1 MKILKYSAISLLVI
15 GALFAAAYFIK
26 TNDKSVIVYD
36 TQKTLITSIEKKTV
50 VTGKVIPE
58 DEVEIKPQIQGIIDA
73 IFVEEG
79 DLVKTGDLLA
89 KIKVVPNEQNLN
101 SAEGRLANSRIVL
114 KNADIEYN
122 RNKDLY
128 EKGIISKQDFD
139 NVQLRYNQ
147 SKLDVSNA
155 ISDLQIIRSGSK
167 GGAASANTNIRA
179 TVPGTVLEIPVEE
192 GFQVIASNS
201 FNAGTTIATIAD
213 LNKMIFEGKVDEAE
227 VGKLK
232 VGMPLEVSL
241 GAIEDQALQ
250 AKLKFIAPKGN
261 EEQGA
266 VQFKI
271 EADLY
276 LNDSIFVRAGYSAN
290 ASLVL
295 ERKDSVMAI
304 SESLLQFDRKTEEP
318 YVEIEIEDQKFERR
332 DVKIGISDGVNVEII
347 SGVSKDD
354 KIKVWNKTEPIKK
367 GEDDDSSVEMFIVT
381 FLSSSIST
389 KALSPSLI
397 LPERTSSAKLSS
409 SKRMTAL
416 LKGRAP

>member
-1 MKILKYSAISLLVI
+1 MKILKYIGIALLVL
-15 GALFAAAYFIK
+15 GALFAAAFFIK
-26 TNDKSVIVYD
+26 TNNKSAIVYD
-36 TQKTLITSIEKKTV
+36 TQTVITTSIERKTV

-58 DEVEIKPQIQGIIDA
+58 DEVEIKPQIQGIIEA

-79 DLVKTGDLLA
+79 DLVNTGDLLA

-114 KNADIEYN
+114 KNAEVELN

-128 EKGIISKQDFD
+128 EKGIISKQNFD
-139 NVQLRYNQ
+139 NVQLRFNQ
-147 SKLDVSNA
+147 SKQDVSNA
-155 ISDLQIIRSGSK
+155 VSDLQIIRSGSK

-227 VGKLK
+227 VGKLR
-232 VGMPLEVSL
+232 VGMPLEVNL
-241 GAIEDQALQ
+241 GAIEDQALEAQ
-250 AKLKFIAPKGN
+250 LKFIAPKGN

-266 VQFKI
+266 VQFII
-271 EADLY
+271 EADLF

-295 ERKDSVMAI
+295 ERKDSIMAI
-304 SESLLQFDRKTEEP
+304 PEALLQFDRETEEP
-318 YVEIEIEDQKFERR
+318 YVEVQTEDQKFERK
-332 DVKIGISDGVNVEII
+332 DVEIGISDGVNVEII
-347 SGVSKDD
+347 SGLTKEDQ
-354 KIKVWNKTEPIKK
+354 IKVWNKTEPIKK
-367 GEDDDSSVEMFIVT
+367 GEEEES
-381 FLSSSIST
+381 
-389 KALSPSLI
+389 A
-397 LPERTSSAKLSS
+397 PENQ
-409 SKRMTAL
+409 
-416 LKGRAP
+416 

>member
-1 MKILKYSAISLLVI
+1 MKILKYIGITLLIS

-26 TNDKSVIVYD
+26 TNDKSAIVYE
-36 TQKTLITSIEKKTV
+36 TKTIITTSIEKKTV
-50 VTGKVIPE
+50 ITGKVIPE

-73 IFVEEG
+73 LFVEEG
-79 DLVKTGDLLA
+79 DKVKTGDLLA

-114 KNADIEYN
+114 KNTQIEFK
-122 RNKDLY
+122 RNKDLFD
-128 EKGIISKQDFD
+128 KGIISRQDFD
-139 NVQLRYNQ
+139 NIQLRYNQ

-155 ISDLQIIRSGSK
+155 VSDLQIIRLGSK

-227 VGKLK
+227 VGKLI
-232 VGMPLEVSL
+232 VGMPLEVNL
-241 GAIEDQALQ
+241 GAIEDQSLE

-271 EADLY
+271 EADLF

-290 ASLVL
+290 ASLIL
-295 ERKDSVMAI
+295 ERKDNVMAVE
-304 SESLLQFDRKTEEP
+304 ESLLQFDRETEKP
-318 YVEIEIEDQKFERR
+318 YVEIQIGDQKFERR
-332 DVKIGISDGVNVEII
+332 DIEIGLSDGVNVEVI
-347 SGVSKDD
+347 SGLNEDD
-354 KIKVWNKTEPIKK
+354 QIKVWNKTEPIKN
-367 GEDDDSSVEMFIVT
+367 GDEEDRGGFLDD
-381 FLSSSIST
+381 
-389 KALSPSLI
+389 
-397 LPERTSSAKLSS
+397 
-409 SKRMTAL
+409 
-416 LKGRAP
+416 

>member
-1 MKILKYSAISLLVI
+1 MKILKYIGITLLIS

-26 TNDKSVIVYD
+26 TNDKSAIVYE
-36 TQKTLITSIEKKTV
+36 TKTIITTSIENKTV
-50 VTGKVIPE
+50 ITGKVIPE

-73 IFVEEG
+73 LFVEEG
-79 DLVKTGDLLA
+79 DKVKTGDLLA

-101 SAEGRLANSRIVL
+101 AAEGRVANSKIVL
-114 KNADIEYN
+114 KNAQIEFK
-122 RNKDLY
+122 RNKDLFD
-128 EKGIISKQDFD
+128 KGIISRQDFD
-139 NVQLRYNQ
+139 NIQLRYNQ

-155 ISDLQIIRSGSK
+155 VSDLQIIRLGSK

-227 VGKLK
+227 VGKLI
-232 VGMPLEVSL
+232 VGMPLEVNL
-241 GAIEDQALQ
+241 GAIEDQLLE

-271 EADLY
+271 EADLF

-290 ASLVL
+290 ASLIL
-295 ERKDSVMAI
+295 ERKDNVMAVE
-304 SESLLQFDRKTEEP
+304 ESLLQFDRETEKP
-318 YVEIEIEDQKFERR
+318 YVEIQVADQKFERR
-332 DVKIGISDGVNVEII
+332 NIEIGLSDGVNVEVL
-347 SGVSKDD
+347 SGLTEDD
-354 KIKVWNKTEPIKK
+354 QIKVWNKTEPIKK
-367 GEDDDSSVEMFIVT
+367 GDEEDEGG
-381 FLSSSIST
+381 FLD
-389 KALSPSLI
+389 K
-397 LPERTSSAKLSS
+397 
-409 SKRMTAL
+409 
-416 LKGRAP
+416 

>member
-1 MKILKYSAISLLVI
+1 MKILKYIGITLLIS

-26 TNDKSVIVYD
+26 TNDKSAIIYE
-36 TQKTLITSIEKKTV
+36 TKTIITTSIENKTV
-50 VTGKVIPE
+50 ITGKVIPE

-73 IFVEEG
+73 LFVEEG
-79 DLVKTGDLLA
+79 DKVKTGDLLA

-114 KNADIEYN
+114 KNTQIEFK
-122 RNKDLY
+122 RNKDLFD
-128 EKGIISKQDFD
+128 KGIISRQDFD
-139 NVQLRYNQ
+139 NIQLRYNQ

-155 ISDLQIIRSGSK
+155 VSDLQIIRLGSK

-227 VGKLK
+227 VGKLI
-232 VGMPLEVSL
+232 VGMPLEVNL
-241 GAIEDQALQ
+241 GAIEDQSLE

-271 EADLY
+271 EADLF

-290 ASLVL
+290 ASLIL
-295 ERKDSVMAI
+295 ERKDNVMAVE
-304 SESLLQFDRKTEEP
+304 ESLLQFDRETEKP
-318 YVEIEIEDQKFERR
+318 YVEIQIGDQKFERR
-332 DVKIGISDGVNVEII
+332 DIEIGLSDGVNVEVI
-347 SGVSKDD
+347 SGLTEDD
-354 KIKVWNKTEPIKK
+354 QIKVWNKTEPIKN
-367 GEDDDSSVEMFIVT
+367 GISVEEE
-381 FLSSSIST
+381 L
-389 KALSPSLI
+389 AD
-397 LPERTSSAKLSS
+397 
-409 SKRMTAL
+409 
-416 LKGRAP
+416 

>member
-1 MKILKYSAISLLVI
+1 MKILKYIGITLLIS

-26 TNDKSVIVYD
+26 TNDKSAIVYE
-36 TQKTLITSIEKKTV
+36 TKTVITTSIENKTV
-50 VTGKVIPE
+50 ITGKVIPE

-73 IFVEEG
+73 LFVEEG
-79 DLVKTGDLLA
+79 DKVKTGDLLA

-101 SAEGRLANSRIVL
+101 AAEGRVANSKIVL
-114 KNADIEYN
+114 KNAQIEFK
-122 RNKDLY
+122 RNKDLFD
-128 EKGIISKQDFD
+128 KGIISRQDFD
-139 NVQLRYNQ
+139 NIQLRYNQ

-155 ISDLQIIRSGSK
+155 VSDLQIIRLGSK

-227 VGKLK
+227 VGKLI
-232 VGMPLEVSL
+232 VGMPLEVNL
-241 GAIEDQALQ
+241 GAIEDQSLE

-271 EADLY
+271 EADLF

-290 ASLVL
+290 ASLIL
-295 ERKDSVMAI
+295 ERKDNVMAVE
-304 SESLLQFDRKTEEP
+304 ESLLQFDRKTEKP
-318 YVEIEIEDQKFERR
+318 YVEIQIGDQKFERR
-332 DVKIGISDGVNVEII
+332 DIEIGLSDGVNVEVL
-347 SGVSKDD
+347 SGLTEDD

-367 GEDDDSSVEMFIVT
+367 GDEEDEDRDGLLDD
-381 FLSSSIST
+381 
-389 KALSPSLI
+389 
-397 LPERTSSAKLSS
+397 
-409 SKRMTAL
+409 
-416 LKGRAP
+416 